1 MVNPHSDKKSKTG
14 TTYGPAGMGFS
25 PPKPKPP
32 VDVKQ
37 QGSQVNVGSN
47 TFNESTANA
56 ANAINQQGIANI
68 FPQSTPEMKTG
79 FGSFFGASSGSTAS
93 SPLVQE
99 TLKEIYEQ
107 AIQDAKD
114 KAQEDN
120 QLYTADMHNQAV
132 MDAFEN
138 VYPSKYIK
146 DIPSMGIKAGDPLK
160 ILSEEEYLDMAG
172 VSGLDESDPA
182 YQDALLDY
190 NVSNMFDINLM
201 GLPQGATPIEN
212 QFLIEPQF
220 GSGGGGSSS
229 VGGGGDY
236 GSYLGAGL
244 GRRPKQLG
252 DEEGIPKGLRL
263 LQYMVNVH
271 KGNPYTKMALRKKSG
286 GIVSL
291 VGG

>member
-99 TLKEIYEQ
+99 TLKEIYEK
-107 AIQDAKD
+107 AIEDAK
-114 KAQEDN
+114 KQAQEDN

-138 VYPSKYIK
+138 VYPELPQMDKDDFIAMGGDDYIY
-146 DIPSMGIKAGDPLK
+146 DL
-160 ILSEEEYLDMAG
+160 
-172 VSGLDESDPA
+172 
-182 YQDALLDY
+182 
-190 NVSNMFDINLM
+190 FDSNLM

-252 DEEGIPKGLRL
+252 DEESVPKGLRL
-263 LQYMVNVH
+263 LQYMVNLH
-271 KGNPYTKMALRKKSG
+271 KENPYTKMALRKKSG

>member
-1 MVNPHSDKKSKTG
+1 MVNPH
-14 TTYGPAGMGFS
+14 AGFFS
-25 PPKPKPP
+25 SSPSKPKTPSKP
-32 VDVKQ
+32 TTPSGYF
-37 QGSQVNVGSN
+37 GSMYTSPGSSSSSGTSSSSSSSNVSN
-47 TFNESTANA
+47 N
-56 ANAINQQGIANI
+56 QGITTI
-68 FPQSTPEMKTG
+68 KPTSTPEMQTG

-99 TLKEIYEQ
+99 TLKEIYEK
-107 AIQDAKD
+107 AIEDAK
-114 KAQEDN
+114 KQAQEDN
-120 QLYTADMHNQAV
+120 EFYTADMHNQAV

-212 QFLIEPQF
+212 QFLIEPHF

-263 LQYMVNVH
+263 LQYMVNLH